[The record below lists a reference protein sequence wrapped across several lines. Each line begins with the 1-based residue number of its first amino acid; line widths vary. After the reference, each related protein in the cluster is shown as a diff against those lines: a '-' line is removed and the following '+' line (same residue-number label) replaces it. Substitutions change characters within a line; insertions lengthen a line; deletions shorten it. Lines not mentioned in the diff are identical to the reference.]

1 MPTSIICLQALSD
14 SVVDVSLS
22 VDGNDILP
30 MILSLIFPDPAMYP
44 LPTSSLSSGC
54 SIEEE
59 GLPPTINDD
68 VTVPPTINDDVTVP
82 PTINDD
88 VTVPPTINDDVTVHT
103 DDSSTP
109 LLTVQKAGSIH
120 ASNSAV
126 NGTPPGLDSIYP
138 ATIKTV
144 VNGPAPAV
152 NNKPTSLPTV
162 NGISPTQRHCISD

>member
-1 MPTSIICLQALSD
+1 MPTSIVCLQALSD

-44 LPTSSLSSGC
+44 LPTSSSSGC

-59 GLPPTINDD
+59 GL
-68 VTVPPTINDDVTVP
+68 P

-126 NGTPPGLDSIYP
+126 NGSTPPGLDSIYYP

-162 NGISPTQRHCISD
+162 NGISPTQRHCISSPSGNQTPTPP